1 MLDQIADFIG
11 KVARPVAI
19 IMTAFGAMWATV
31 VIADKVEN
39 GMDGAAFAAAYF
51 FGVGT
56 LYVGKVFEKR
66 GEAKYVADVEKARAT
81 GNAPG
86 PQSVIVENTPED
98 PVQTKEA
105 TP

>member
-56 LYVGKVFEKR
+56 LYVGKVVEVFR
-66 GEAKYVADVEKARAT
+66 TNRNAADVEIARAT
-81 GNAPG
+81 GNSPG
-86 PQSVIVENTPED
+86 PQAVVAKNPPSD
-98 PVQTKEA
+98 PVQTEE
-105 TP
+105 TSP